1 MYNPSVGSDATTP
14 TERRSLFPGAGI
26 TEGSEVGP
34 YVVETLIG
42 RGASGAVYQAHDPR
56 LARSVA
62 LKLIDDLDEVLFEE
76 QLVGEAQTLAKLSH
90 PNIVPVFDLG
100 LASDGRVWVA
110 MELVRGVTIDEWA
123 KEKAP
128 NAVLRAW
135 IDVARA
141 VGHAHE
147 SGILHRDIKPGNVMV
162 DEHDRVRVLDFGL
175 TRDASLARLE
185 HGDLSREFFGANSR
199 PDVAQVIGTLNFM
212 APELF
217 RGAALSP
224 KSDQFSLCV
233 ALYRAMF
240 DRDPFDS
247 AARRTWVQGAP
258 ARPQP
263 LPKRSSFETLVESV
277 LLRGLDPAPDARWPS
292 MDALADALAAIV
304 DESVMDPFERVRARA
319 QLGAVLIGLSVS
331 LLAVE
336 RTRHHRPSPLLLAI
350 ASLGIVVVVSIAS
363 WRWRAQLYRTAF
375 TRMLTTMVNLIAVTS
390 FVHRAINAIDQVPPA
405 ITLRGDAITVAAGAA
420 YIALFYDRA
429 FWLGVVSSTAAA
441 LLCALVPQGAVLWFS
456 LSQAIAI
463 VLFTF
468 RAVGQP
474 RAAA

>member
-1 MYNPSVGSDATTP
+1 MYNPRVGSDATTS

-34 YVVETLIG
+34 YVVQTLIG

-62 LKLIDDLDEVLFEE
+62 LKLIDDLDEELFEE

-123 KEKAP
+123 RGKAP

-135 IDVARA
+135 IAVARA
-141 VGHAHE
+141 VAHAHE
-147 SGILHRDIKPGNVMV
+147 GGILHRDIKPGNVMV

-224 KSDQFSLCV
+224 KSDQFSFCV
-233 ALYRAMF
+233 AVYRALF

-247 AARRTWVQGAP
+247 VARRAWVERAP
-258 ARPQP
+258 SRPAP
-263 LPKRSSFETLVESV
+263 LPKRTAFETLIESA
-277 LLRGLDPAPDARWPS
+277 LLRGLDPSPDERWPS
-292 MDALADALAAIV
+292 MAALADALDAIV
-304 DESVMDPFERVRARA
+304 DEGVIDPFERVRARA
-319 QLGAVLIGLSVS
+319 QLGAVLSALSVA
-331 LLAVE
+331 LLAIE
-336 RTRHHRPSPLLLAI
+336 RSRHHRPSPALLAI
-350 ASLGIVVVVSIAS
+350 ASLVIVAVVSLAS

-390 FVHRAINAIDQVPPA
+390 FVHRAINAIDHVPPS

-420 YIALFYDRA
+420 YIAVFYDRL
-429 FWLGVVSSTAAA
+429 FWFAVASSTLAA
-441 LLCALVPQGAVLWFS
+441 LLCALAPQSAVLWFS

-474 RAAA
+474 RPSP